1 MGFVLPQGVGE
12 KVVGVSPVC
21 ALSPRAMLNS
31 ASWISLRA
39 SSMGSSRQ
47 CHYSWG
53 WYAIGGVKTHRG
65 SGKGEQLE
73 NPRFFPWSSSTPWV
87 VNPTLRLFCFL
98 LDYSVVSQNNVEVRE
113 LERALVKET
122 RSWGV

>member
-65 SGKGEQLE
+65 TGRGWFNDKSDAFMEGEVFKLITWCWTGLSGHKL
-73 NPRFFPWSSSTPWV
+73 
-87 VNPTLRLFCFL
+87 
-98 LDYSVVSQNNVEVRE
+98 
-113 LERALVKET
+113 
-122 RSWGV
+122 